1 MTESAIMFLAGV
13 GHGSI
18 LVAIFIVARRIL

>member
-13 GHGSI
+13 GSGSI
-18 LVAIFIVARRIL
+18 LMVIFIVARRIS